1 MRWDMSGVKTA
12 ISLDE
17 ELFDKVNKLAQEL
30 RVSRSRLFTLAVK
43 EYLKKQENRALL
55 AKLNEA
61 FSDQSDDEVR
71 KISSAMKAKHSKL
84 LRQDPW

>member
-1 MRWDMSGVKTA
+1 MSGVKTA

-43 EYLKKQENRALL
+43 EYLKKQENRVLL

-61 FSDQSDDEVR
+61 FGDRSDDEER
-71 KISSAMKAKHSKL
+71 KISSVMKAKHSKI